1 MAVYFLFSPYLSFY
15 YFCLLII
22 NTVYPKVVFLYIS
35 VIFAKCLSLMFF
47 FFCFFTFFKTI
58 ETVVITIQFEKF
70 YQKKCEAR
78 VKHKM
83 KSLKDVKIR
92 TNEYF
97 YGPNKRENHW
107 TDFQNSFS
115 AR

>member
-1 MAVYFLFSPYLSFY
+1 M
-15 YFCLLII
+15 
-22 NTVYPKVVFLYIS
+22 
-35 VIFAKCLSLMFF
+35 
-47 FFCFFTFFKTI
+47 I

-70 YQKKCEAR
+70 YHKNCEAR
-78 VKHKM
+78 GKLKII
-83 KSLKDVKIR
+83 SLKDVKAR
-92 TNEYF
+92 TNECF